1 MTSRIQLVFLL
12 CLVLMLPTSVIAQIE
27 RDDPRDPSRDE
38 DRSSIRDSTPAGIR
52 GHIVSDTPG
61 RLVHPIP
68 VRLESYGA
76 ILETVFTDGAGNFTF
91 DNVQGGNV
99 FNILIDEAGF
109 KLVRERVDF
118 GVYSSIPGGLPIV
131 ILMEGT
137 EVAGDSIG
145 DPDAVD
151 LNQLTSDVPEEA
163 VEAFQK
169 AADESRDGDY
179 ERVVEYLEEAVEIAP
194 DFYEAQNALGVE
206 YERLERLD
214 EAIGRFEIAMELNP
228 NAPEPV
234 LSLGIL
240 YLQGTDRQL
249 AESKPEE
256 AQASFEKS
264 FGYLE
269 EAVERDATSAIAQ
282 YYFGVAL
289 FKTGQNEQALNRLNR
304 ALALNEQLY
313 SVRLMLANVYL
324 AERDSEAALDQ
335 LETYISEYP
344 DSPQREP
351 VERMKAELEQQL
363 SQP

>member
-1 MTSRIQLVFLL
+1 MTSRIQLVLFFCLL
-12 CLVLMLPTSVIAQIE
+12 LILPTPLMAQIE
-27 RDDPRDPSRDE
+27 RDDRRDLGRDE
-38 DRSSIRDSTPAGIR
+38 DRSPFEDSTPTGIR
-52 GHIVSDTPG
+52 GHIVSDSPG
-61 RLVHPIP
+61 QLVHPIP
-68 VRLESYGA
+68 VQLESYGA
-76 ILETVFTDGAGNFTF
+76 IVETVFTDGAGNFTF
-91 DNVQGGNV
+91 ENIQGGNV
-99 FNILIDEAGF
+99 FYVLIDEPGF
-109 KLVRERVDF
+109 KPVRERTDF
-118 GVYSSIPGGLPIV
+118 GVLSSISGGVPVV
-131 ILMEGT
+131 ILMEAT
-137 EVAGDSIG
+137 EPEGDSID

-169 AADESRDGDY
+169 AADESQDGDY
-179 ERVVEYLEEAVEIAP
+179 ERSAEYLEEAVEIAP

-206 YERLERLD
+206 YERLGRQD

-240 YLQGTDRQL
+240 YLQDTDRQL
-249 AESKPEE
+249 GESNTEE

-289 FKTGQNEQALNRLNR
+289 FKTGQNEQALDRLNR